1 MTTKALPDVVF
12 TLVGERDP
20 FTSGNPYLAALLD
33 MTPKQRRT
41 IVRQVVLLCGAIEGL
56 DPLGALELLAQI
68 APFVEVNG
76 LRCPAGNR

>member
-1 MTTKALPDVVF
+1 MRTETDFVF
-12 TLVGERDP
+12 RLAGVQDP

-33 MTPKQRRT
+33 LPPKQRRT
-41 IVRQVVLLCGAIEGL
+41 IVRQVVLLCATIEGL